1 MRQAPPRG
9 FSQPRRRTWVADR
22 LIVNYLVQQGLQ
34 KGDIA
39 VSYLGDHH
47 GGDGS
52 LSTIEMA
59 DTPAAVPGE
68 RGFVTDR
75 IDTAIDKDAEQLRAL
90 GYVSHFDRSMSKWE
104 NFSLGFTYLSPV
116 AGVYTIFASAFAV
129 GGPPMWW
136 TYLPVGLGQLM
147 VCLIFGEIVSQFPI
161 SGGLYPWARRL
172 MGKRW
177 AWMAGW
183 VYAWALCCSM
193 AAAAT
198 GIAPFLAQLFSVETT
213 PLATTL
219 IALVLI
225 AVATLL
231 NLSGTQLLARV
242 AMFGFV
248 CELVGAIVVGG
259 YLLLFARHQP
269 LKVLMDT
276 SFVHAQG
283 HYWPAFLAS
292 SIAAMFFY
300 YGFEAC
306 GDVAEETPDASR
318 TIPKTMRMT
327 IYIGGAAA
335 SWICLAFILSI
346 SDIGAVISGK
356 DAHPIVTL
364 LRAAMG
370 EVGFRAVIV
379 VVLVSFISC
388 LLSLQAAASRLIFAY
403 ARDQMIFG
411 SKYLSRMSPGHHVP
425 ATALVVMGAIP
436 ALITLSALW
445 LQDAIATIISFAAL
459 GIYVSFQMIVLAALI
474 ARTRGWR
481 PAGPYTLG
489 RWGWL
494 VNVLALAFGVSAI
507 VNIVW
512 PRSQH
517 EPWYVNY
524 GMLVT
529 TVGVMVLGGF
539 YMVVAKPYERGNAPA
554 GDAHRLGTRPE
565 Q

>member
-1 MRQAPPRG
+1 MNDASG
-9 FSQPRRRTWVADR
+9 
-22 LIVNYLVQQGLQ
+22 
-34 KGDIA
+34 KA
-39 VSYLGDHH
+39 VDQ
-47 GGDGS
+47 
-52 LSTIEMA
+52 
-59 DTPAAVPGE
+59 
-68 RGFVTDR
+68 
-75 IDTAIDKDAEQLRAL
+75 DAEQLKAL
-90 GYVSHFDRSMSKWE
+90 GYVSHFDRTMSKWE

-116 AGVYTIFASAFAV
+116 VGVYTIFASAFIA

-136 TYLPVGLGQLM
+136 TYLLVGLGQLM

-183 VYAWALCCSM
+183 VYAWALCCTM
-193 AAAAT
+193 AGVAT
-198 GIAPFLAQLFSVETT
+198 GVAPFLAQLFSVDST
-213 PLATTL
+213 PFATTL
-219 IALVLI
+219 IALILI
-225 AVATLL
+225 VITTLL
-231 NLSGTQLLARV
+231 NLSGTRLLARV

-269 LKVLMDT
+269 LKVLLDT

-292 SIAAMFFY
+292 SLAAMFCY

-318 TIPKTMRMT
+318 MIPKAMRMT

-335 SWICLAFILSI
+335 SWVCLAFVLSI
-346 SDIGAVISGK
+346 SDIGSVISGK
-356 DAHPIVTL
+356 DTDPIVTL

-370 EVGFRAVIV
+370 EAGFRAVIV

-411 SKYLSRMSPGHHVP
+411 SKYLSRMSLRHHVP

-436 ALITLSALW
+436 ALIALSALW

-474 ARTRGWR
+474 ARARGWR
-481 PAGPYTLG
+481 PSGPYTL
-489 RWGWL
+489 RQWGWA
-494 VNVLALAFGVSAI
+494 VNALALAYGVSAI
-507 VNIVW
+507 VNILW
-512 PRSQH
+512 PRSPT

-529 TVGVMVLGGF
+529 TVGIMVLGGI
-539 YMVVAKPYERGNAPA
+539 YMMAAKPYERGNAPA
-554 GDAHRLGTRPE
+554 GDAHLLKARSYG
-565 Q
+565 